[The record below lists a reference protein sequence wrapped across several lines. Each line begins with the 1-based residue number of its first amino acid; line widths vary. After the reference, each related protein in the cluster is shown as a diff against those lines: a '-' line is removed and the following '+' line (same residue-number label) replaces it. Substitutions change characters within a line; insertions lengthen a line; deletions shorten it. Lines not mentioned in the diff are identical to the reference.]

1 MSECKVE
8 LMLAGKAYPR
18 TCPTCGIFST
28 CAKGLKLPTEDPDFT
43 ERCTHGHLKRS
54 CDLCDYIWELSQAN
68 ARIAELESENRLLTE
83 TGQLNVLAD
92 IREIVDPMSPGRM
105 MQSEL
110 VERIRE
116 IVAENARLA
125 AIVEK
130 LPKTADGV
138 EFYPGMTVFD
148 ADARKVETGSA
159 WFNAIEVYGNGVG
172 EDVEVDV
179 IRVEG
184 HYSTEA
190 AALAAKERQR

>member
-1 MSECKVE
+1 MSDRYTICEHGSQKHKCE
-8 LMLAGKAYPR
+8 ACQFR
-18 TCPTCGIFST
+18 
-28 CAKGLKLPTEDPDFT
+28 D
-43 ERCTHGHLKRS
+43 ERDDAL
-54 CDLCDYIWELSQAN
+54 
-68 ARIAELESENRLLTE
+68 ARIAELEAENRLLTE

-138 EFYPGMTVFD
+138 AIVPEQEYFAICDEDEPRIRRVVYVGNCKPWIDFEWST
-148 ADARKVETGSA
+148 AETERGGG
-159 WFNAIEVYGNGVG
+159 NEEYGVIGV
-172 EDVEVDV
+172 
-179 IRVEG
+179 
-184 HYSTEA
+184 YSTEA